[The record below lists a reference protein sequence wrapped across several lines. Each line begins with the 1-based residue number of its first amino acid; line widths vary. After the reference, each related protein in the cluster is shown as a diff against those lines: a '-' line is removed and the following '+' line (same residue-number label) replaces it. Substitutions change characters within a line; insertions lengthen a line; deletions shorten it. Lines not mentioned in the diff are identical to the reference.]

1 LTLLVTSGSKKTLI
15 YDDLPS
21 LKQKYRSINL
31 LRKWK
36 IGTKDGIV
44 RKLLVRYRWSVFGAV
59 LSKLL
64 AEVFDFMNPLL
75 LKFLIESASHPGL
88 ITKSLTICVI
98 MFVCGELKS
107 LLLGIHNY
115 LVVRDASTALAL
127 IINSVSKKSLRLASW
142 SRVQWPTGRVVN
154 LVTVDAEALAAAAPY
169 AHHMWSAV
177 LEVLECS

>member
-1 LTLLVTSGSKKTLI
+1 LVLSRHSKELSDISRISRANVSLLDEKRSLFSRFFLFWLSPLLKKGSKKTLI

-75 LKFLIESASHPGL
+75 LKFLIESASHPGV

-98 MFVCGELKS
+98 MFV
-107 LLLGIHNY
+107 
-115 LVVRDASTALAL
+115 
-127 IINSVSKKSLRLASW
+127 
-142 SRVQWPTGRVVN
+142 
-154 LVTVDAEALAAAAPY
+154 
-169 AHHMWSAV
+169 
-177 LEVLECS
+177 